1 MRTMVD
7 AYVRVVARAD
17 GAARTVLEEIRC
29 DGALAVRRTGGREA
43 PTTVHLVGAAGGPLG
58 GDRWRIELVVGAGA
72 HLRVRSAA
80 ATLALPGRDGG
91 QSLLEVH
98 ARVAAGGLLDF
109 APEPLVVAAGAR
121 HSNRVRV
128 TLDGG
133 AGLLW
138 REEIMCGREGEMPGD
153 LTARLDVVH
162 DRKPLLAQELRL
174 GPEAVGWTSAA
185 VLGGA
190 RAMGSVVFAG
200 PPRHNAPAPGPI
212 TGSPTVSAAVAEL
225 AGPGV
230 LVTAVSSDIVAL
242 RGLLDAVISHAA
254 DKTDEQVNSP

>member
-1 MRTMVD
+1 MVD
-7 AYVRVVARAD
+7 GYVRITAHAD
-17 GAARTVLEEIRC
+17 ETGRTVLDEIRC
-29 DGALAVRRTGGREA
+29 DGALAARRTGGREA
-43 PTTVHLVGAAGGPLG
+43 PTTVYLVGAAGGPLG
-58 GDRWRIELVVGAGA
+58 GDRWRVELVVGVGA

-80 ATLALPGRDGG
+80 ATVALPGRDGG
-91 QSLLEVH
+91 RSLLEIH
-98 ARVAAGGLLDF
+98 ARVAPGALLDF

-128 TLDGG
+128 TLEGD
-133 AGLLW
+133 AGLIW
-138 REEIMCGREGEMPGD
+138 REEIVCGRDGEAPGN
-153 LTARLDVVH
+153 LTARLDVVR
-162 DRKPLLAQELRL
+162 DRKPLLAQELSL
-174 GPEAVGWTSAA
+174 GPEALGWTSAA

-190 RAMGSVVFAG
+190 RGVGSVVFAG

-254 DKTDEQVNSP
+254 DKTGQQVNSP